1 MPAKAIVRAVKEA
14 TEKSQVLYEER
25 CEKRLE
31 KAQMLRRIFEQMGKH
46 AETDEEKRG
55 AEMVRKRGLE
65 MLDNE
70 EEMMKITQDSMN
82 RDVPILGQPPRADE
96 DALEGPIPY
105 SPIKPD

>member
-1 MPAKAIVRAVKEA
+1 
-14 TEKSQVLYEER
+14 
-25 CEKRLE
+25 
-31 KAQMLRRIFEQMGKH
+31 
-46 AETDEEKRG
+46 
-55 AEMVRKRGLE
+55 MVRKRGLE